1 LRKAVKINRN
11 AFKWPENEDCHGI
24 QVIIYNLPETGEMA
38 TGRNYPKIPDSS
50 SRNNVGLTSVLA
62 QSTHLI

>member
-1 LRKAVKINRN
+1 
-11 AFKWPENEDCHGI
+11 
-24 QVIIYNLPETGEMA
+24 VIIYNLPETGEMA